1 MTLQERLRK
10 IREYRGF
17 KQAAAA
23 QEMKITQ
30 QAYSCLETKSGN
42 LKMETMQRFCE
53 VMKIEMAFLLAFDLN
68 INDENM
74 KMFDSLN
81 LSGVV
86 NEYKKLTNRISV
98 YEELLRNETGMK
110 RREDGVPNRD
120 EVSFNPNNQI

>member
-23 QEMKITQ
+23 QEMNITQ
-30 QAYSCLETKSGN
+30 QAYSCLETKGGN
-42 LKMETMQRFCE
+42 LKMDTMLRFCE
-53 VMKIEMAFLLAFDLN
+53 VMKIEMSFLLAFDIN
-68 INDENM
+68 VNDENM

-86 NEYKKLTNRISV
+86 NEYKKLTNRIAV
-98 YEELLRNETGMK
+98 YEELLRTETGIK
-110 RREDGVPNRD
+110 RIDQQPLGFTPPI
-120 EVSFNPNNQI
+120 S